1 MLNLLLK
8 AKRYMPLIF
17 VIIVLLFIIAMCDL
31 LLPRF
36 MANLINDGINN
47 GNTDLILRVGL
58 QMIGISLFA
67 VICNIV
73 SGYYLSVASMG
84 FGRDLRSEAF
94 YKITHFSM
102 QQTDQFG
109 TSSLITRT
117 SSDVR
122 EMQSLLQSG
131 LNAVIS
137 VPLHMIGGI
146 VMALSMDIMLA
157 WIIIAAM
164 PVLIIIIMIN
174 ILWVR
179 PLFVTMR
186 EKLDSVSRVLREVLS
201 GVRVIRAFNTT
212 EAENERFNQTNLA
225 YTKANKTSRYRMAL
239 LNPVTTIVT
248 SGATIAVYWFG
259 QFRIEA
265 GAMSAGDI
273 MAFSQYVMQI
283 LGSVL
288 GLQMIFNLIPSAM
301 VASKRLN
308 EVLATSPS
316 LTDPEN
322 PQTPPAGVYGEV
334 RFENVTFRY
343 PGAEIP
349 VLENITFEVKP
360 GETTAIIGGTGS
372 GKSTLVS
379 LIPRLYDIQGGKILV
394 NRTDITKM
402 TQHDLRRRIGFIT
415 QKAQLFTGNIADNIR
430 FGNSEIPDDEVNS
443 AASVAQ
449 ADEFIDEMKDGYSS
463 FVSQNASNLSGGQ
476 KQRLSIAR
484 AIAIKPEI
492 YIFDDSFSAV
502 DFTTEG
508 KLRAALKTVTQKAA
522 VIIVA
527 QRVSTIMDAD
537 RIIVLDSGKCV
548 GQGKHEDLMKG
559 CEVYREIVYSQLS
572 ESEIPSESEARRGS
586 HE

>member
-1 MLNLLLK
+1 MFNLLVK
-8 AKRYMPLIF
+8 AKKYLPH
-17 VIIVLLFIIAMCDL
+17 IIVVVVLLFFIAMCDL
-31 LLPRF
+31 LLPRL
-36 MANLINDGINN
+36 MAGLINN
-47 GNTDLILRVGL
+47 GINKSNTDYILRSGF

-73 SGYYLSVASMG
+73 SGYYASVASMG

-94 YKITHFSM
+94 SKITYFSL
-102 QQTDQFG
+102 QQTDQYG

-122 EMQSLLQSG
+122 EMQSLLESG

-146 VMALSMDIMLA
+146 VMALSMDTSLA
-157 WIIIAAM
+157 WIIIASM
-164 PVLIIIIMIN
+164 PILIAVIIIN

-212 EAENERFNQTNLA
+212 DLENERFNQTNLA
-225 YTKANKTSRYRMAL
+225 YTRANRTSRYRMAL

-248 SGATIAVYWFG
+248 SGATVAVYWFG

-265 GAMSAGDI
+265 GVMSAGDI
-273 MAFSQYVMQI
+273 MAFSQYVLQI
-283 LGSVL
+283 LGAVL
-288 GLQMIFNLIPSAM
+288 GLQMIFNGIPSAI
-301 VASKRLN
+301 VASRRLN
-308 EVLATSPS
+308 EVLITSPS
-316 LTDPEN
+316 LTDPAN
-322 PQTPPAGVYGEV
+322 PQTPQAGIHGEV
-334 RFENVTFRY
+334 RFENVTFHY
-343 PGAEIP
+343 PGAEKP
-349 VLENITFEVKP
+349 VLDNISFEARP

-379 LIPRLYDIQGGKILV
+379 LIPRLYDIQGGTIYV
-394 NRTDITKM
+394 NRLDITKM
-402 TQHDLRRRIGFIT
+402 TQHELRRRIGFVT
-415 QKAQLFTGNIADNIR
+415 QKAQLFTGSVAENIR
-430 FGNSEIPDDEVNS
+430 FGNTGVPDREVIE
-443 AASVAQ
+443 AADVSQ
-449 ADEFIDEMKDGYSS
+449 ATEFIDEMKDGYQS

-502 DFTTEG
+502 DFTTESA
-508 KLRAALKTVTQKAA
+508 LREALRTVTQNAA

-527 QRVSTIMDAD
+527 QRVSTIIDAD

-548 GQGKHEDLMKG
+548 GQGRHEELMRTCG
-559 CEVYREIVYSQLS
+559 VYREIVHSQLR
-572 ESEIPSESEARRGS
+572 EEEIA
-586 HE
+586 

>member
-1 MLNLLLK
+1 
-8 AKRYMPLIF
+8 
-17 VIIVLLFIIAMCDL
+17 AMCDL
-31 LLPRF
+31 YLPRL
-36 MANLINDGINN
+36 MANLINNGITK
-47 GNTDLILRVGL
+47 GDTNTIMHVGL
-58 QMIGISLFA
+58 QMIAVSVFA

-73 SGYYLSVASMG
+73 SGYFSALASMG

-94 YKITHFSM
+94 SNITHFSL
-102 QQTDQFG
+102 QQTDQYG
-109 TSSLITRT
+109 ASSLITRT

-122 EMQSLLQSG
+122 EMQSLLESG
-131 LNAVIS
+131 LSAIIS

-146 VMALSMDIMLA
+146 VMALSMDVQLA

-164 PVLIIIIMIN
+164 PILLVIIMVN
-174 ILWVR
+174 IFWVR
-179 PLFVTMR
+179 PLFATMR

-201 GVRVIRAFNTT
+201 GIRVIRAFNTT
-212 EAENERFNQTNLA
+212 EAEHDRFNQTNLA
-225 YTKANKTSRYRMAL
+225 YTRANKISRYRMAL
-239 LNPVTTIVT
+239 LNPLTTIVT
-248 SGATIAVYWFG
+248 SGATVAVYWFG

-283 LGSVL
+283 LGAVL

-301 VASKRLN
+301 VASRRLN
-308 EVLATSPS
+308 EVLITHPT
-316 LTDPEN
+316 LVDPPE
-322 PQTPPAGVYGEV
+322 PQTPQPGISGEIK
-334 RFENVTFRY
+334 FENVTFHY

-349 VLENITFEVKP
+349 VLENISFEAKP

-379 LIPRLYDIQGGKILV
+379 LIPRLYDIQGGTIYV
-394 NRTDITKM
+394 DRMDITKM
-402 TQHDLRRRIGFIT
+402 TQHELRRRIGFVT
-415 QKAQLFTGNIADNIR
+415 QKAQLFTGSVADNIK
-430 FGNSEIPDDEVNS
+430 FGDSAISDDEVVK

-449 ADEFIDEMKDGYSS
+449 VTEFIDEMKDGYQS

-502 DFTTEG
+502 DFTTEAS
-508 KLRAALKTVTQKAA
+508 LRAALKTVTQNSA
-522 VIIVA
+522 VLIVA
-527 QRVSTIMDAD
+527 QRVSTIIDAD

-548 GQGKHEDLMKG
+548 GQGKHDDLMKTCG
-559 CEVYREIVYSQLS
+559 VYREIVYSQLR
-572 ESEIPSESEARRGS
+572 EDEIA
-586 HE
+586 

>member
-1 MLNLLLK
+1 LFNLLVK
-8 AKRYMPLIF
+8 AKKYLPH
-17 VIIVLLFIIAMCDL
+17 IIVVVVLLFFIAMCDL
-31 LLPRF
+31 LLPRL
-36 MANLINDGINN
+36 MAGLINN
-47 GNTDLILRVGL
+47 GINKSNTDYILRSGF

-73 SGYYLSVASMG
+73 SGYYASVASMG

-94 YKITHFSM
+94 SKITYFSL
-102 QQTDQFG
+102 QQTDQYG

-122 EMQSLLQSG
+122 EMQSLLESG

-146 VMALSMDIMLA
+146 VMALSMDTSLA
-157 WIIIAAM
+157 WIIIASM
-164 PVLIIIIMIN
+164 PILIAVIIIN

-212 EAENERFNQTNLA
+212 DLENERFNQTNLA
-225 YTKANKTSRYRMAL
+225 YTRANRTSRYRMAL

-248 SGATIAVYWFG
+248 SGATVAVYWFG

-265 GAMSAGDI
+265 GVMSAGDI
-273 MAFSQYVMQI
+273 MAFSQYVLQI
-283 LGSVL
+283 LGAVL
-288 GLQMIFNLIPSAM
+288 GLQMIFNGIPSAI
-301 VASKRLN
+301 VASRRLN
-308 EVLATSPS
+308 EVLITSPS
-316 LTDPEN
+316 LTDPAN
-322 PQTPPAGVYGEV
+322 PQTPQAGIHGEV
-334 RFENVTFRY
+334 RFENVTFHY
-343 PGAEIP
+343 PGAEKP
-349 VLENITFEVKP
+349 VLDNISFEARP

-379 LIPRLYDIQGGKILV
+379 LIPRLYDIQGGTIYV
-394 NRTDITKM
+394 NRLDITKM
-402 TQHDLRRRIGFIT
+402 TQHELRRRIGFVT
-415 QKAQLFTGNIADNIR
+415 QKAQLFTGSVAENIR
-430 FGNSEIPDDEVNS
+430 FGNTGVPDREVIE
-443 AASVAQ
+443 AADVSQ
-449 ADEFIDEMKDGYSS
+449 ATEFIDEMKDGYQS

-502 DFTTEG
+502 DFTTESA
-508 KLRAALKTVTQKAA
+508 LREALRTVTQNAA

-527 QRVSTIMDAD
+527 QRVSTIIDAD

-548 GQGKHEDLMKG
+548 GQGRHEELMRTCG
-559 CEVYREIVYSQLS
+559 VYREIVHSQLR
-572 ESEIPSESEARRGS
+572 EEEIA
-586 HE
+586 